1 MCEKGSSD
9 QHMQMSEVSKK
20 KGANGMC
27 GVMTLFTFQLYKLDG
42 PEGLNKLRMRK
53 GRANAGQ

>member
-1 MCEKGSSD
+1 
-9 QHMQMSEVSKK
+9 
-20 KGANGMC
+20 MC